1 MAGKDRSAA
10 TDTARVTAHSIAQPN
25 EPGELIHAD
34 RRHPY
39 YVGSDVT
46 EMGMPEMLF
55 EGEVLPAEQYVV
67 PEDRIILVHPAHE
80 ALVVRHGGTIHHPE
94 PIGEST

>member
-1 MAGKDRSAA
+1 MASKD
-10 TDTARVTAHSIAQPN
+10 TVGVNEGARVTVHPVAKA
-25 EPGELIHAD
+25 ETPGLIHAD

-39 YVGSDVT
+39 YISTDAT
-46 EMGMPEMLF
+46 ELGMPEMLF

-80 ALVVRHGGTIHHPE
+80 AMVVRHGGRPHQISTPE
-94 PIGEST
+94 